1 MRTGAQI
8 VFAMAAT
15 LALGAVGCGGS
26 QPRPKHDGETNAL
39 APHKCR
45 EGGHVEQ
52 YDLHDE
58 DGQEAFVPCST
69 AGKHDLSGLVRI
81 DTTPEGIV
89 ITIHATDDD
98 FNEGA
103 LGADVKGRDAIIVYP
118 KGRDRTGVEVPLTRT
133 KQGYSG
139 KRLIP
144 FSELDKLTDEGTK
157 IEVSI
162 LDHDDTHK
170 NGEHEELKV
179 AVAVSAGKSCEKA
192 IDENP
197 QTITMGKAGTPD
209 LTDNQL
215 GGPMRSSS
223 FFQHCGLA
231 DEANA
236 EICVA
241 VKRGKPLGVSVK
253 VAPIN
258 NKVAACI
265 DKATRKL
272 SWPTSEKLDVVKQK
286 F

>member
-1 MRTGAQI
+1 MKSRLAHALI
-8 VFAMAAT
+8 VSS
-15 LALGAVGCGGS
+15 LVLGCGGNHAANS
-26 QPRPKHDGETNAL
+26 ANAKNGEAAVL

-69 AGKHDLSGLVRI
+69 EGKHDLSGLVRI
-81 DTTPEGIV
+81 DTTPEGVV

-103 LGADVKGRDAIIVYP
+103 LGSDLKGRDAIIVYP
-118 KGRDRTGVEVPLTRT
+118 KGREKKGVEVPLTKT
-133 KQGYSG
+133 KHGYDG

-144 FSELDKLTDEGTK
+144 YEELDKLTDEGTK

-162 LDHDDTHK
+162 YDHDDTHK
-170 NGEHEELKV
+170 NGEHEELKL

-192 IDENP
+192 IDDNP
-197 QTITMGKAGTPD
+197 QTVEMGKKGTPD

-215 GGPMRSSS
+215 GGPIRSSA

-231 DEANA
+231 DSASA

-241 VKRGKPLGVSVK
+241 VKKGKPLGVSVK
-253 VAPIN
+253 VAPNN

-272 SWPTSEKLDVVKQK
+272 TWPSSEKLDVVKQK